1 MAGTVMLPPEMT
13 LEEFVVEKVRPAVD
27 GAPVTEA
34 VGHGTGWL
42 PDWPDIRDYT
52 ADHKEIKP
60 LLEKLGIPEPLEAP
74 TLPATADLRPWF
86 SPIEDQS
93 TLGSCTANAAVGT
106 LEYYERRAF
115 GKYIDASRLFVYKVT
130 RDLLGWHGDTGAFL
144 RSTMGEMVL
153 IGVPPEKYAPYVI
166 SQFDVEPSPFQY
178 SLAADYKA
186 VRYFRLD
193 PPGTAPTTLLAQIKT
208 NLAAGLPAM
217 FGFTVYSS
225 YTQAGKTGMFPF
237 PAPGERSVGGHAIV
251 AAGYD
256 DTKVI
261 KNVPNGPVTTG
272 ALLIRN
278 SWGTT
283 WGQQGYGWLPYDY
296 VLKSLAVDWWSLISA
311 GWIDSGQFGF

>member
-1 MAGTVMLPPEMT
+1 MAGTLTLPPEMT
-13 LEEFVVEKVRPAVD
+13 VDEIPVEEVRPGVED
-27 GAPVTEA
+27 VPVKDV

-42 PDWPDIRDYT
+42 HDWPDIRDFT
-52 ADHKEIKP
+52 TDHEEIKP
-60 LLEKLGIPEPLEAP
+60 LLETLGIPEPLEAP
-74 TLPATADLRPWF
+74 TLPTSVDLRPWF

-106 LEYYERRAF
+106 LEYFERRAF
-115 GKYIDASRLFVYKVT
+115 GKHIDASRLFVYKVT

-153 IGVPPEKYAPYVI
+153 IGVPPEKYAPYVV
-166 SQFDVEPSPFQY
+166 SQFDVEPTPFQY

-186 VRYFRLD
+186 VKYFRLD
-193 PPGTAPTTLLAQIKT
+193 PPGTVPTTLLAKIKT

-217 FGFTVYSS
+217 FGFTVYTS
-225 YTQAGKTGMFPF
+225 YRQAAATGMFPF
-237 PAPGERSVGGHAIV
+237 PAPGETSVGGHAIV

-278 SWGTT
+278 SWGSA
-283 WGQQGYGWLPYDY
+283 WGDHGYGWLPYEY
-296 VLKSLAVDWWSLISA
+296 VLRSLAVDWWSLINA
-311 GWIDSGQFGF
+311 GWIETGQFGL